1 MRTPQE
7 IRENILVLLKQRRVS
22 VNKMLIDCGY
32 NTSLVN
38 DLKKGQMP
46 SADKI
51 SNIAKYIGVST
62 DYLLGNENG
71 GSNINSEEEFINELR
86 KTLYGTETHK
96 INESDKQHILSIAEM
111 ISKLKS
117 GENDKDK

>member
-7 IRENILVLLKQRRVS
+7 IREILLDLLKKRNIS
-22 VNKMLIDCGY
+22 VNKMLVDCGY

-51 SNIAKYIGVST
+51 AGIAKYLGIST
-62 DYLLGNENG
+62 DYLLGNEQPDFD
-71 GSNINSEEEFINELR
+71 SEEDFINDLR
-86 KTLYGTETHK
+86 RMLYGTSSHK
-96 INESDKQHILSIAEM
+96 LSESDKKHIMDIAEM
-111 ISKLKS
+111 LSKIKS
-117 GENDKDK
+117 GENK

>member
-7 IRENILVLLKQRRVS
+7 IRDNILDLLKKRNVS

-38 DLKKGQMP
+38 DMKKGQMP

-62 DYLLGNENG
+62 DYLLGNEN
-71 GSNINSEEEFINELR
+71 SDLNLNSEEDFINELR
-86 KTLYGTETHK
+86 RILYGSKSHK
-96 INESDKQHILSIAEM
+96 LSEHDKKHILNIAEM
-111 ISKLKS
+111 LSKIKL
-117 GENDKDK
+117 GENQ